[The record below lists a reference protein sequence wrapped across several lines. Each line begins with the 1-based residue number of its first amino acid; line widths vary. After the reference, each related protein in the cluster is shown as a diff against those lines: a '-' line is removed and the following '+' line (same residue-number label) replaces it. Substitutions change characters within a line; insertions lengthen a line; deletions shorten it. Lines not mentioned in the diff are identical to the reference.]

1 MRYRDPSPGR
11 HPEHVPVLV
20 DAVLEWL
27 QPHAGGLYVDATV
40 GAGGHAERILE
51 ACGPDGQLVGIDRD
65 PDALEAAGR
74 RLSRFTGRVRLVSG
88 DFRHLRDVLQEAGVR
103 EADGI
108 LFDLGVS
115 SLQLE
120 RAERGFSFQLPGPLD
135 MRMDPRQPQTAA
147 DLVNR
152 LPENQLAELLLRY
165 GEEPFARRI
174 ARSIVRRRPL
184 RTTTDLAEAVQA
196 AVPRS
201 RWPRRTHVATRTFQA
216 LRIATNQELEAL
228 EAALAQV
235 PDVLRPGA
243 RVVVISFHSL
253 EDRLV
258 KQAFRSDPRLRQLT
272 LKPVRPGPEELR
284 QNPRARSAR
293 LRAAER
299 VEGLR

>member
-1 MRYRDPSPGR
+1 M
-11 HPEHVPVLV
+11 HVPVLV

-27 QPHAGGLYVDATV
+27 QPRPGGVYVDATV

-65 PDALEAAGR
+65 PEALEAAGR
-74 RLSRFTGRVRLVSG
+74 RLSRFTSRVRLVGG
-88 DFRHLRDVLQEAGVR
+88 DFRHLRDLLQEAGVR

-120 RAERGFSFQLPGPLD
+120 RAERGFSFHLPGPLD
-135 MRMDPRQPQTAA
+135 MRMDPRQRHTAA
-147 DLVNR
+147 DLVNG
-152 LPENQLAELLLRY
+152 LPEDQLAELLRRY

-184 RTTTDLAEAVQA
+184 RTTTDLVEAIQA

-201 RWPRRTHVATRTFQA
+201 RWPRRIHVATRTFQA

-258 KQAFRSDPRLRQLT
+258 KQAFRSDPRLRPLT
-272 LKPVRPGPEELR
+272 RKPARPGPEEVR

-299 VEGLR
+299 VEAVR

>member
-1 MRYRDPSPGR
+1 M
-11 HPEHVPVLV
+11 HVPVLV

-27 QPHAGGLYVDATV
+27 QPRPGGVYVDATV

-65 PDALEAAGR
+65 PEALEAAGR
-74 RLSRFTGRVRLVSG
+74 RLSRFTSRVRLVGG
-88 DFRHLRDVLQEAGVR
+88 DFRHLRDLLQEAGVR

-120 RAERGFSFQLPGPLD
+120 RAERGFSFHLPGPLD
-135 MRMDPRQPQTAA
+135 MRMDPRQRHTAA
-147 DLVNR
+147 DLVNG
-152 LPENQLAELLLRY
+152 LPEDQLAELLRRY

-184 RTTTDLAEAVQA
+184 RTTTDLVEAIQA

-201 RWPRRTHVATRTFQA
+201 RWPSRIHVATRTFQA

-258 KQAFRSDPRLRQLT
+258 KQAFRSDPRLRPLT
-272 LKPVRPGPEELR
+272 RKPARPGPEEVR

-299 VEGLR
+299 VEAVR